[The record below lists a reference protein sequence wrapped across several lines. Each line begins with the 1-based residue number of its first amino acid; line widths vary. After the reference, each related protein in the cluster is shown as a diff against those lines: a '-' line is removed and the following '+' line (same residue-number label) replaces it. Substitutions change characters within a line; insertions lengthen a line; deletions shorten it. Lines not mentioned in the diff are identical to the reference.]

1 MVYAPVIPL
10 LLTLIAK
17 HPDSTPIVYI
27 EGIMGSGKSTLINY
41 IDRNLSKRNIT
52 HQIIHEPT
60 EIWTRLNWTTL
71 ESRQQ
76 SQMFILYHMNHLL
89 LQALGT
95 RKDIIIM
102 DRSPWSVCNVFMKLE
117 HINSFSVKLCSLG
130 DLTNYI
136 IYKRIHPKSAHKRL
150 AKRNREGDDQI
161 PLSYL
166 QLQFKLFN
174 QANITTKASLIID
187 QT

>member
-1 MVYAPVIPL
+1 MYTAIIPFL
-10 LLTLIAK
+10 LALIAK
-17 HPDSTPIVYI
+17 HPHSTPIVHI

-41 IDRNLSKRNIT
+41 IDENLSHQNIN

-76 SQMFILYHMNHLL
+76 SQVFILYHMNHLL
-89 LQALGT
+89 LQALQN
-95 RKDIIIM
+95 KNDIIIM

-117 HINSFSVKLCSLG
+117 HIDSFSVKLCSLG

-136 IYKRIHPKSAHKRL
+136 IYQSISPRRAHKRL
-150 AKRNREGDDQI
+150 SKRNREGDVQI

-166 QLQFKLFN
+166 QLQNKLFN
-174 QANITTKASLIID
+174 RANIATKASLIID
-187 QT
+187 Q